1 MLLNYRIVYLEEIL
15 MKQIAI
21 SFSRVKE
28 LSTISYFSLLK
39 IIIKKITKIEM

>member
-1 MLLNYRIVYLEEIL
+1 

-39 IIIKKITKIEM
+39 IIIKKSQKLKSNI